1 MLNTTLKT
9 QFIDTIISQDDKYI
23 ASKTIK
29 FCLDFLSEIFKV
41 RFHHGRLNVNQV
53 CGLFTTIIVYNSVK
67 INIPCA
73 DGN

>member
-1 MLNTTLKT
+1 MAREMIQFMDTT
-9 QFIDTIISQDDKYI
+9 ISQDNKYI
-23 ASKTIK
+23 ENFVWT
-29 FCLDFLSEIFKV
+29 FLSEIFKV

-53 CGLFTTIIVYNSVK
+53 YGLFTTIIVYNSVK

>member
-1 MLNTTLKT
+1 MLNTTSKT

-23 ASKTIK
+23 ET
-29 FCLDFLSEIFKV
+29 FVQTFLSEIFKV

-53 CGLFTTIIVYNSVK
+53 YGLFTTIIVYNSVK

>member
-1 MLNTTLKT
+1 MI
-9 QFIDTIISQDDKYI
+9 QFIDTTISQDNKYI
-23 ASKTIK
+23 ENFVWT
-29 FCLDFLSEIFKV
+29 FLSEIFKV